1 MSNNKK
7 GGIYGKGYYI
17 ALILCAA
24 AIGISGYMYYRNA
37 NETKDQ
43 LQEPVADVAVS
54 NQQEEDVKVKGRNVL
69 VVQVNMNNEILYYY
83 GDEAK
88 RVTVSDVQP
97 ADLRKIAKEF
107 IANPENK
114 ANMPEFHP
122 ADPPLPLLGAY
133 PITKNHIISVQTDR
147 STKYDV
153 YFQIQNELMAA
164 YNELRDEF
172 AREKFGKYF
181 RDLTEDERLA
191 VTGVYPM
198 KISEAEPK
206 KYGGN

>member
-1 MSNNKK
+1 MAKK
-7 GGIYGKGYYI
+7 KRKVPGLNGSSLADISFI
-17 ALILCAA
+17 LLIFFL
-24 AIGISGYMYYRNA
+24 ITTSMDTDTGLVRRLPPPP
-37 NETKDQ
+37 D
-43 LQEPVADVAVS
+43 P
-54 NQQEEDVKVKGRNVL
+54 NQQEDDVKVKGRNVF
-69 VVQVNMNNEILYYY
+69 VVTVNMDNRIQYYY

-88 RVTVSDVQP
+88 RVTKQDVQP
-97 ADLRKIAKEF
+97 SDLREIVKEF
-107 IANPENK
+107 ISNPENK

-133 PITKNHIISVQTDR
+133 PVTKNHIISVQTDLA
-147 STKYDV
+147 TKYDV

-164 YNELRDEF
+164 YNELRNEF

-181 RDLTEDERLA
+181 RDLNEDERLA

-206 KYGGN
+206 KW

>member
-1 MSNNKK
+1 MARKK
-7 GGIYGKGYYI
+7 RKVPGLNGSSLADISFI
-17 ALILCAA
+17 LLIFFL
-24 AIGISGYMYYRNA
+24 ITTSMDTDTGLVRRLPQPP
-37 NETKDQ
+37 D
-43 LQEPVADVAVS
+43 P

-97 ADLRKIAKEF
+97 ADLRKVAKEF

-147 STKYDV
+147 STSYDV

-164 YNELRDEF
+164 YNELRNEF

>member
-1 MSNNKK
+1 MAKK
-7 GGIYGKGYYI
+7 KRKVPGLNGSSLADISFI
-17 ALILCAA
+17 LLIFFL
-24 AIGISGYMYYRNA
+24 ITTSMDTDTGLVRRLPQPP
-37 NETKDQ
+37 D
-43 LQEPVADVAVS
+43 P

-69 VVQVNMNNEILYYY
+69 VVQVNMNNQIMYYY

-88 RVTVSDVQP
+88 RVSKQDVQVSE
-97 ADLRKIAKEF
+97 LREVAKEF

-114 ANMPEFHP
+114 PNMPEFHP

-147 STKYDV
+147 STQYDV

-164 YNELRDEF
+164 YNELRDEL

>member
-1 MSNNKK
+1 MAKK
-7 GGIYGKGYYI
+7 KRKVPGLNGSSLADISFI
-17 ALILCAA
+17 LLIFFL
-24 AIGISGYMYYRNA
+24 ITTSMDTDTGLVRRLPQPP
-37 NETKDQ
+37 D
-43 LQEPVADVAVS
+43 P

-69 VVQVNMNNEILYYY
+69 VVSVNMNNEIMYYY

-88 RVTVSDVQP
+88 RVTRMDVQP
-97 ADLRKIAKEF
+97 SDLREIAKEF

-114 ANMPEFHP
+114 PNMPEFHP
-122 ADPPLPLLGAY
+122 ADPPLPILGAY

-147 STKYDV
+147 STKYEV

-164 YNELRDEF
+164 YNELRNEL

-181 RDLTEDERLA
+181 RDLNEDERLA
-191 VTGVYPM
+191 ITGVYPM

>member
-1 MSNNKK
+1 MAKK
-7 GGIYGKGYYI
+7 KRKVPGLNGSSLADISFI
-17 ALILCAA
+17 LLIFFL
-24 AIGISGYMYYRNA
+24 ITTSMDTDTGLVRRLPQPP
-37 NETKDQ
+37 D
-43 LQEPVADVAVS
+43 P

-97 ADLRKIAKEF
+97 ADLRKVAKEF

>member
-1 MSNNKK
+1 MAKK
-7 GGIYGKGYYI
+7 KRKVPGLNGSSLADISFI
-17 ALILCAA
+17 LLIFFL
-24 AIGISGYMYYRNA
+24 ITTSMDTDTGLVRRLPQPP
-37 NETKDQ
+37 D
-43 LQEPVADVAVS
+43 P

-69 VVQVNMNNEILYYY
+69 VVSVNMTNEIMYYY
-83 GDEAK
+83 GDESK
-88 RVTVSDVQP
+88 RVSKSDVKP
-97 ADLRKIAKEF
+97 EDLREIAKEF

-122 ADPPLPLLGAY
+122 ADPPLPILGAY
-133 PITKNHIISVQTDR
+133 PVTKNHIISVQTDR
-147 STKYDV
+147 STQYDV

-164 YNELRDEF
+164 YNELRDEL

>member
-1 MSNNKK
+1 MAKK
-7 GGIYGKGYYI
+7 KRKVPGLNGSSLADISFI
-17 ALILCAA
+17 LLIFFLVTTSMDTDTGLA
-24 AIGISGYMYYRNA
+24 RRLPQPP
-37 NETKDQ
+37 D
-43 LQEPVADVAVS
+43 P

-69 VVQVNMNNEILYYY
+69 VVSVNMNNEIMYYY

-88 RVTVSDVQP
+88 RVTRMDVQP
-97 ADLRKIAKEF
+97 SDLREIAKEF

-114 ANMPEFHP
+114 PNMPEFHP
-122 ADPPLPLLGAY
+122 ADPPLPILGAY

-147 STKYDV
+147 STKYEV

-164 YNELRDEF
+164 YNELRNEL

-181 RDLTEDERLA
+181 RDLNEDERLA
-191 VTGVYPM
+191 ITGVYPM

>member
-1 MSNNKK
+1 MARKK
-7 GGIYGKGYYI
+7 RKVPGLNGSSLADISFI
-17 ALILCAA
+17 LLIFFL
-24 AIGISGYMYYRNA
+24 ITTSMDTDTGLVRRLPQPP
-37 NETKDQ
+37 D
-43 LQEPVADVAVS
+43 P

-88 RVTVSDVQP
+88 RVTVSGVQP
-97 ADLRKIAKEF
+97 ADLRKVAKEF

>member
-1 MSNNKK
+1 MAKK
-7 GGIYGKGYYI
+7 KRKVPGLNGSSLADISFI
-17 ALILCAA
+17 LLIFFL
-24 AIGISGYMYYRNA
+24 ITTSMDTDTGLVRRLPNPP
-37 NETKDQ
+37 D
-43 LQEPVADVAVS
+43 P

-69 VVQVNMNNEILYYY
+69 VVSVNMNNEIMYYY

-88 RVTVSDVQP
+88 RVTQMGVKP
-97 ADLRKIAKEF
+97 EDLRAVAKEF

-114 ANMPEFHP
+114 PNMPEFHP

-147 STKYDV
+147 STQYDI

-164 YNELRDEF
+164 YNELRNEF
-172 AREKFGKYF
+172 SREKFGKYF

>member
-1 MSNNKK
+1 MAKK
-7 GGIYGKGYYI
+7 KRKVPGLNGSSLADISFI
-17 ALILCAA
+17 LLIFFL
-24 AIGISGYMYYRNA
+24 ITTSMDTDTGLVRRLPPPP
-37 NETKDQ
+37 D
-43 LQEPVADVAVS
+43 P
-54 NQQEEDVKVKGRNVL
+54 NQQEDDVKVKGRNVF
-69 VVQVNMNNEILYYY
+69 VVSVNMNNEIMYYY
-83 GDEAK
+83 GDESK
-88 RVTVSDVQP
+88 RVTKTDVHP
-97 ADLRKIAKEF
+97 SELREIVKEF

-133 PITKNHIISVQTDR
+133 PVTKNHIISVQTDLA
-147 STKYDV
+147 TKYEV

-164 YNELRDEF
+164 YNELRNEF

-181 RDLTEDERLA
+181 RDLNEDERLA

-206 KYGGN
+206 KFGGN

>member
-1 MSNNKK
+1 MAKK
-7 GGIYGKGYYI
+7 KRKVPGLNGSSLADISFI
-17 ALILCAA
+17 LLIFFL
-24 AIGISGYMYYRNA
+24 ITTSMDTDTGLVRRLPPPPDPN
-37 NETKDQ
+37 Q
-43 LQEPVADVAVS
+43 L
-54 NQQEEDVKVKGRNVL
+54 EEDVKVKGRNVL

-88 RVTVSDVQP
+88 RVTVTGVQP
-97 ADLRKIAKEF
+97 GDLRKIAKEF

-133 PITKNHIISVQTDR
+133 PVTKNHIISVQTDR
-147 STKYDV
+147 STKYEV

>member
-1 MSNNKK
+1 MAKK
-7 GGIYGKGYYI
+7 KRKVPGLNGSSLADISFI
-17 ALILCAA
+17 LLIFFLVTTSMDTDT
-24 AIGISGYMYYRNA
+24 GLVRRLPPPP
-37 NETKDQ
+37 D
-43 LQEPVADVAVS
+43 P

-69 VVQVNMNNEILYYY
+69 VVSVNLNNEIMYYY
-83 GDEAK
+83 GDESK
-88 RVTVSDVQP
+88 RVTQMGVKP
-97 ADLRKIAKEF
+97 EDLRVIAKEF
-107 IANPENK
+107 VANPDNK

-133 PITKNHIISVQTDR
+133 PVTKNHIISVQTDR
-147 STKYDV
+147 STRYDV
-153 YFQIQNELMAA
+153 YFEIQNELMAA
-164 YNELRDEF
+164 YNELRNEF

-181 RDLTEDERLA
+181 RDLNEDERLA

>member
-1 MSNNKK
+1 MARKK
-7 GGIYGKGYYI
+7 RKVPGLNGSSLADISFI
-17 ALILCAA
+17 LLIFFL
-24 AIGISGYMYYRNA
+24 ITTSMDTDTGLVRRLPQPPDPN
-37 NETKDQ
+37 Q
-43 LQEPVADVAVS
+43 L
-54 NQQEEDVKVKGRNVL
+54 EEDVKVKGRNVF

-83 GDEAK
+83 GDESK
-88 RVTVSDVQP
+88 RVTVTGVQP
-97 ADLRKIAKEF
+97 EDLRKIAKEF

-147 STKYDV
+147 STKYEV

-181 RDLTEDERLA
+181 RDLNEDERLA

>member
-1 MSNNKK
+1 MAKK
-7 GGIYGKGYYI
+7 KRKVPGLNGSSLADISFI
-17 ALILCAA
+17 LLIFFL
-24 AIGISGYMYYRNA
+24 ITTSMDTDTGLVRRLPQPP
-37 NETKDQ
+37 D
-43 LQEPVADVAVS
+43 P

>member
-1 MSNNKK
+1 MAKK
-7 GGIYGKGYYI
+7 KRKVPGLNGSSLADISFI
-17 ALILCAA
+17 LLIFFL
-24 AIGISGYMYYRNA
+24 ITTSMDTDTGLVRRLPQPP
-37 NETKDQ
+37 D
-43 LQEPVADVAVS
+43 P

-69 VVQVNMNNEILYYY
+69 VVSVNMNNEIMYYY

-88 RVTVSDVQP
+88 RVTRMDVQP
-97 ADLRKIAKEF
+97 SDLREIAKEF

-114 ANMPEFHP
+114 ENMPEFHP

-133 PITKNHIISVQTDR
+133 PVTKNHIISVQTDR

-172 AREKFGKYF
+172 ARAKFGKFF

>member
-1 MSNNKK
+1 MAKK
-7 GGIYGKGYYI
+7 KRKVPGLNGSSLADISFI
-17 ALILCAA
+17 LLIFFL
-24 AIGISGYMYYRNA
+24 ITTSMDTDTGLVRRLPPPPDPN
-37 NETKDQ
+37 Q
-43 LQEPVADVAVS
+43 L
-54 NQQEEDVKVKGRNVL
+54 EEDVKVKGRNVL
-69 VVQVNMNNEILYYY
+69 VIQVNMNNEILYYY

-88 RVTVSDVQP
+88 RVTVTDVQP
-97 ADLRKIAKEF
+97 ADLRVIAKEF

-122 ADPPLPLLGAY
+122 ADPPLPILGAY
-133 PITKNHIISVQTDR
+133 PVTKNHIISVQTDR
-147 STKYDV
+147 STKYEV

-164 YNELRDEF
+164 YNELRNEL

>member
-1 MSNNKK
+1 MAKK
-7 GGIYGKGYYI
+7 KRKVPGLNGSSLADISFI
-17 ALILCAA
+17 LLIFFLVTTSMDTDTGLA
-24 AIGISGYMYYRNA
+24 RRLPPPP
-37 NETKDQ
+37 D
-43 LQEPVADVAVS
+43 P
-54 NQQEEDVKVKGRNVL
+54 NQQDDDVKVKGRNVF
-69 VVQVNMNNEILYYY
+69 VVSVNMNNDIMYYY

-88 RVTVSDVQP
+88 RVTKFGVQP
-97 ADLRKIAKEF
+97 SELREIAKEF

-122 ADPPLPLLGAY
+122 ADPPLPILGAH

-147 STKYDV
+147 STKYEV

-172 AREKFGKYF
+172 ALAKFGKHYN
-181 RDLTEDERLA
+181 DLHPESDEALA
-191 VTGVYPM
+191 VRGVYPM
-198 KISEAEPK
+198 KISESEPK

>member
-1 MSNNKK
+1 MARKK
-7 GGIYGKGYYI
+7 REVPEVNSSSTADI
-17 ALILCAA
+17 AFLLLIFFL
-24 AIGISGYMYYRNA
+24 ITTSMDTDTGLVRRLPPPP
-37 NETKDQ
+37 D
-43 LQEPVADVAVS
+43 P

-69 VVQVNMNNEILYYY
+69 VISVNMNNEIMYYY

-88 RVTVSDVQP
+88 RVTVTDVQP
-97 ADLRKIAKEF
+97 ADLRAIAKEF

-114 ANMPEFHP
+114 SNMPEFHP
-122 ADPPLPLLGAY
+122 ADPPLPIFGAY
-133 PITKNHIISVQTDR
+133 PVTKNHIISVQTDR
-147 STKYDV
+147 STKYEV

-164 YNELRDEF
+164 YNELRNEL

>member
-1 MSNNKK
+1 MAKK
-7 GGIYGKGYYI
+7 KRKVPGLNGSSLADISFI
-17 ALILCAA
+17 LLIFFL
-24 AIGISGYMYYRNA
+24 ITTSMDTDTGLVRRLPQPP
-37 NETKDQ
+37 D
-43 LQEPVADVAVS
+43 P

-88 RVTVSDVQP
+88 RVTVTDVQP
-97 ADLRKIAKEF
+97 ADLRKVAKEF

-122 ADPPLPLLGAY
+122 ADPPLPILGAY

-147 STKYDV
+147 STQYDV

-164 YNELRDEF
+164 YNELRDEL

>member
-1 MSNNKK
+1 MARKK
-7 GGIYGKGYYI
+7 RKVPGLNGSSLADISFI
-17 ALILCAA
+17 LLIFFL
-24 AIGISGYMYYRNA
+24 ITTSMDTDTGLVRRLPQPPDPN
-37 NETKDQ
+37 Q
-43 LQEPVADVAVS
+43 L
-54 NQQEEDVKVKGRNVL
+54 EEDVKVKGRNVF

-83 GDEAK
+83 GDESK
-88 RVTVSDVQP
+88 RVTVTGVQP
-97 ADLRKIAKEF
+97 EDLREIAKEF

-133 PITKNHIISVQTDR
+133 PVTKNHIISVQTDR
-147 STKYDV
+147 STKYEV

>member
-1 MSNNKK
+1 MGKSKRK
-7 GGIYGKGYYI
+7 VPGINASSTADI
-17 ALILCAA
+17 SFILLIFFLVTTSMNSST
-24 AIGISGYMYYRNA
+24 GLVRRLPPPPDPN
-37 NETKDQ
+37 Q
-43 LQEPVADVAVS
+43 L
-54 NQQEEDVKVKGRNVL
+54 EEDVKVKGRNVF

-88 RVTVSDVQP
+88 RVTVTGVKP
-97 ADLRKIAKEF
+97 GDLREVVKEF
-107 IANPENK
+107 IANPNNK
-114 ANMPEFHP
+114 PNMPEFHP

-147 STKYDV
+147 STQYDV

-164 YNELRDEF
+164 YNELRNELS
-172 AREKFGKYF
+172 REKFGKYF

>member
-1 MSNNKK
+1 MARKK
-7 GGIYGKGYYI
+7 RKVPGLNGSSLADISFI
-17 ALILCAA
+17 LLIFFL
-24 AIGISGYMYYRNA
+24 ITTSMDTDTGLVRRLPPPPDPN
-37 NETKDQ
+37 Q
-43 LQEPVADVAVS
+43 L
-54 NQQEEDVKVKGRNVL
+54 EEDVKVKGRNVL

-88 RVTVSDVQP
+88 RVTVTGVQP
-97 ADLRKIAKEF
+97 GDLRKIAKEF

-133 PITKNHIISVQTDR
+133 PVTKNHIISVQTDR
-147 STKYDV
+147 STKYEV

-206 KYGGN
+206 KYVGN